1 MSKKQRKP
9 KIKAVIK
16 TKLKAGDT
24 VMVVAGGNKKGE
36 ALKGQTGKILKVSKD
51 SPRATVQGLNM
62 IKKHKKA
69 LRSDDSSGIITKEGG
84 IHLSNLMFY
93 SEQISKPVRL
103 KYKKLEDGKKVRG
116 FINPESKEF
125 QQIES

>member
-1 MSKKQRKP
+1 MSKKKIKP
-9 KIKAVIK
+9 KIQIK
-16 TKLKAGDT
+16 TKLKAGDV

-36 ALKGQTGKILKVSKD
+36 VLKGQTGKILKVSKD

-62 IKKHKKA
+62 IKKHKRA
-69 LRSDDSSGIITKEGG
+69 TSTDDTSGVITKEGK
-84 IHLSNLMFY
+84 IHLSNLMY
-93 SEQISKPVRL
+93 YAEEIKKPVRL
-103 KYKKLEDGKKVRG
+103 KFKKLEDGKKVRG

>member
-1 MSKKQRKP
+1 MSKKR
-9 KIKAVIK
+9 IKKVVTVK

-36 ALKGQTGKILKVSKD
+36 VLKGQTGKILKVSKD

-62 IKKHKKA
+62 IKKHKRA
-69 LRSDDSSGIITKEGG
+69 TSTDDTSGVITKEGK
-84 IHLSNLMFY
+84 IHLSNLMY
-93 SEQISKPVRL
+93 YAEEIKKPVRL
-103 KYKKLEDGKKVRG
+103 KFKKLEDGKKVRG

>member
-1 MSKKQRKP
+1 MSKKR
-9 KIKAVIK
+9 IKKVVTVK

-36 ALKGQTGKILKVSKD
+36 VLKGQTGKILKVSKD
-51 SPRATVQGLNM
+51 SPRATVQGLKM
-62 IKKHKKA
+62 IKKHKRA
-69 LRSDDSSGIITKEGG
+69 VRADDTSGVITKEGQ
-84 IHLSNLMFY
+84 IHLSNLMYY
-93 SEQISKPVRL
+93 SEDIKKPVRL
-103 KYKKLEDGKKVRG
+103 KYQKLEDGKKVRG